1 MNKVNQMAGTKFYFV
16 DGAQTNRAAKK
27 LARSHV
33 MKGKNAGKKFHRRS
47 RLQLVPPRVNTGER
61 AIILRRDLDKS
72 QKEFHY
78 SDDEYAKL
86 MAIMEYPR
94 NAILAGLP
102 VNITNHSME
111 IMNEYFTRIMN
122 RLYRFNPWLSM
133 DEVRRMWL
141 PLIFANQPAYHCN
154 IALMQTCNEIY
165 SDNGD
170 SSPKALFHLS
180 ETFNYVT
187 SLLAGPEALSDAAIM
202 IVVTL
207 VSQEL
212 IRKGYGNLRV
222 HLDGLQRMIQLR
234 GGLPKLEG
242 SVGLLMKL
250 CKVDIMLAI
259 QHGGPPLFFRDSMAK
274 VRDVLAR
281 KKIDFNVNAA
291 RLCPQHDLLEPYLH
305 DILADMMGATSLFN
319 NGVKLD
325 LENLQEMIFS
335 IGYRLTKF
343 RPLEEE
349 RRLWQ
354 LQDAYHTGLT
364 ILTMTIFLH
373 GGRRQILDYERLDCR
388 LKDILDN
395 NLEDYHP
402 ELALWLLIL
411 GGVWVSDGYDEHWL
425 PPRIP
430 PMAMRL
436 NIRSWDEVYTI
447 LGHFPWIHVLHD
459 DPGHALWDR
468 SHRDELCRAG

>member
-1 MNKVNQMAGTKFYFV
+1 MQVSTNIIGNHTTVRV
-16 DGAQTNRAAKK
+16 GA
-27 LARSHV
+27 LA
-33 MKGKNAGKKFHRRS
+33 N
-47 RLQLVPPRVNTGER
+47 
-61 AIILRRDLDKS
+61 
-72 QKEFHY
+72 
-78 SDDEYAKL
+78 
-86 MAIMEYPR
+86 
-94 NAILAGLP
+94 
-102 VNITNHSME
+102 
-111 IMNEYFTRIMN
+111 
-122 RLYRFNPWLSM
+122 
-133 DEVRRMWL
+133 
-141 PLIFANQPAYHCN
+141 
-154 IALMQTCNEIY
+154 MQ
-165 SDNGD
+165 
-170 SSPKALFHLS
+170 F
-180 ETFNYVT
+180 
-187 SLLAGPEALSDAAIM
+187 
-202 IVVTL
+202 
-207 VSQEL
+207 
-212 IRKGYGNLRV
+212 
-222 HLDGLQRMIQLR
+222 QR
-234 GGLPKLEG
+234 
-242 SVGLLMKL
+242 
-250 CKVDIMLAI
+250 VDIMLAI

-305 DILADMMGATSLFN
+305 DILADMMGVTSLFN

-325 LENLQEMIFS
+325 LETLQEMIFS

-373 GGRRQILDYERLDCR
+373 GGRRQILGYERLDHR
-388 LKDILDN
+388 LKDILDSD
-395 NLEDYHP
+395 LEDYHP

-436 NIRSWDEVYTI
+436 DVRSWDEVYTI

-459 DPGHALWDR
+459 DPGRALWDR
-468 SHRDELCRAG
+468 SHRDEPC

>member
-1 MNKVNQMAGTKFYFV
+1 
-16 DGAQTNRAAKK
+16 
-27 LARSHV
+27 
-33 MKGKNAGKKFHRRS
+33 MKGKNAGKKFQRRS
-47 RLQLVPPRVNTGER
+47 RLQLAPPRVNAGER
-61 AIILRRDLDKS
+61 KIILRRDLDKS
-72 QKEFHY
+72 QEEFHY
-78 SDDEYAKL
+78 SNEEYAKL

-94 NAILAGLP
+94 NAILTGLS

-122 RLYRFNPWLSM
+122 RLYRLNPWLSM

-141 PLIFANQPAYHCN
+141 PLIFANQAAYYCN

-165 SDNGD
+165 SDNGN

-187 SLLAGPEALSDAAIM
+187 RLLAGPDALSDAAIM

-222 HLDGLQRMIQLR
+222 HLDGLQKMIQLR

-242 SVGLLMKL
+242 SIALMMKL

-259 QHGGPPLFFRDSMAK
+259 QHGGQPLFFRDRMAK

-281 KKIDFNVNAA
+281 KKIDFDGNAA
-291 RLCPQHDLLEPYLH
+291 ASCPQHDLLEPYLY
-305 DILADMMGATSLFN
+305 DILVDTMGATSLFN
-319 NGVKLD
+319 KGVRLD
-325 LENLQEMIFS
+325 LETLQEMILS
-335 IGYRLTKF
+335 IGYRLTQF
-343 RPLEEE
+343 RPSEED
-349 RRLWQ
+349 RKLWQ
-354 LQDAYHTGLT
+354 LQDSYHIGLT
-364 ILTMTIFLH
+364 IWTMTVFLH
-373 GGRRQILDYERLDCR
+373 GGRRQILDYERLDHR
-388 LKDILDN
+388 LKEILDSD
-395 NLEDYHP
+395 LEDHNP

-411 GGVWVSDGYDEHWL
+411 GGVWVSDGYEYDEHWL
-425 PPRIP
+425 PPRIR

-436 NIRSWDEVYTI
+436 NIRSWDEVCTI
-447 LGHFPWIHVLHD
+447 VGHFPWIHALHD
-459 DPGHALWDR
+459 DLGRALWDR
-468 SHRDELCRAG
+468 AHRDELMPSLITM